1 MLRLILNPRDRVSFE
16 RVTKNIISGIGPAS
30 LEKIYLAL
38 GLDGALTDLAA
49 ESVLT
54 GKAKNSFLRLQ
65 NFLKTI
71 DRTIN
76 PSEIITEVINYFD
89 FVNLV
94 DDGTPATTERQE
106 NLDALVGNTK
116 DFDTLED
123 FFGRFRSDVFL

>member
-1 MLRLILNPRDRVSFE
+1 M
-16 RVTKNIISGIGPAS
+16 
-30 LEKIYLAL
+30 
-38 GLDGALTDLAA
+38 DGALTDLIAD
-49 ESVLT
+49 SVLT

-71 DRTIN
+71 DRTAN

-89 FVNLV
+89 FASLV

-123 FFGRFRSDVFL
+123 FWPIPP